1 MKKLRVI
8 ALLLI
13 FVSIL
18 NHPAALAVDS
28 STGERLNL
36 YGKTMLVLGDSYTA
50 GFGLRDGR
58 HGWTDLVS
66 TALGINQLN
75 YSISGSSFAA
85 GPQGNLP
92 MVERCRELPTDQPVD
107 VILLQGGSNDHV
119 RDIPLGVLEERNAE
133 TFCGALNLI
142 LDHMQEAFPHAK
154 IVCFTPWL
162 SDGSANGIGLTAE
175 DYTSAMVSLCQSR
188 NIFCYNA
195 SLAEENGMHLNDE
208 GFRSRFCLSSTDRY
222 HLNDTGHRRFAAVM
236 APWLSQTLAG
246 GHPVQRF
253 ADLQI
258 ASDDLRLGVSRAI
271 STGLMTADGELF
283 APTRCATRQV
293 LAQALYSLANQ
304 PLSTEFN
311 LPDVPREAEGYSA
324 ICYVID
330 AGLLSGPEG
339 FSPQQPLSREM
350 LVTALYR
357 CYTELYGGEATKL
370 TGLGPYPDGA
380 QVSEY
385 AKTPIRWAL
394 ACGLI
399 SEKDGTLRP
408 QSTVSRG
415 ELAISLGMFVQL
427 IGEIS

>member
-1 MKKLRVI
+1 MKKLRI
-8 ALLLI
+8 TALLLVL
-13 FVSIL
+13 VSIL
-18 NHPAALAVDS
+18 SGPSALALDS
-28 STGERLNL
+28 ATGGRSNL

-50 GFGLRDGR
+50 GFGLREGR

-66 TALGINQLN
+66 TALGMTQLN

-85 GPQGNLP
+85 GPQGNFP
-92 MVERCRELPTDQPVD
+92 MVERCREIPTDQSVD

-119 RDIPLGVLEERNAE
+119 RDIPLGALDERNAE

-142 LDHMQEAFPHAK
+142 LDYMQETFPNAK
-154 IVCFTPWL
+154 IICFTPWI
-162 SDGSANGIGLTAE
+162 SDGSANGIDLTAE
-175 DYTSAMVSLCQSR
+175 DYIAAMVSLCQIR
-188 NIFCYNA
+188 DVFCYNA
-195 SLAEENGMHLNDE
+195 SLASENGMHLNDE
-208 GFRSRFCLSSTDRY
+208 DFRGRFCLSRTDLY

-246 GHPVQRF
+246 GQVVERF

-258 ASDDLRLGVSRAI
+258 ASDDLRLGVSRAV
-271 STGLMTADGELF
+271 STGLMTAEGTLF

-293 LAQALYSLANQ
+293 LAQALYTLANQ
-304 PLSTEFN
+304 PLSTEYN
-311 LPDVPREAEGYSA
+311 LPDVPRDAEDYSA

-330 AGLLSGPEG
+330 TGLLSGPEG
-339 FSPQQPLSREM
+339 FFPQQPLSREM

-357 CYTELYGGEATKL
+357 CYTGLFGGEATKL
-370 TGLGPYPDGA
+370 MGLGPYPDGE

-399 SEKDGTLRP
+399 APKDGALRP

-415 ELAISLGMFVQL
+415 ELAVSLGVFMQL
-427 IGEIS
+427 VGEIS